1 MHDEIYT
8 KNNGNHDTKVRKIKI
23 FHTCNYCFV
32 SEFASPSVHTI
43 VLPKYRFDLQ
53 IACWSFTE
61 ITFLDPHQTELFSR
75 WWKFLACFVYDFLNF
90 NTTEIAEKSCALRRS
105 VSVSM
110 KRGRVF
116 LLIVYW
122 ASSQTLSSL
131 KPKQRNLKNLK
142 SRKNQFMKKPG
153 QNFRRL
159 RITLT
164 CCLLTIFFNVM
175 VIFRFCFNHAIVVTY
190 KICGTW
196 VLYIEFCFS
205 WKNSKNHKHSNAFAE
220 KRN

>member
-116 LLIVYW
+116 LLITEHIQKLSAVSNQNKEIW
-122 ASSQTLSSL
+122 KTWSQE
-131 KPKQRNLKNLK
+131 KINLWKNLGRT
-142 SRKNQFMKKPG
+142 SG
-153 QNFRRL
+153 
-159 RITLT
+159 
-164 CCLLTIFFNVM
+164 
-175 VIFRFCFNHAIVVTY
+175 A
-190 KICGTW
+190 
-196 VLYIEFCFS
+196 
-205 WKNSKNHKHSNAFAE
+205 
-220 KRN
+220 